1 MRISTGLKTTVVII
15 FLLLLSRAGS
25 LQAQSLLLS
34 DSAYKAG
41 SPNAG
46 RIWGYV
52 FGDFYYKAHSDSL
65 NRGGSNQYTGIPQGR
80 NAFQFRRIYLGY
92 DYNFNKH
99 FSSELLLAAED
110 NFPAFNPPSST
121 VASGDE
127 LSNSKETFF
136 IKLAN
141 IRWKDIWKGT
151 DLILG
156 EQATPTFVLS
166 SERIWNYRSVER
178 TITDIRR
185 TPSYDMGAGLQGVF
199 DPKSRNF
206 GYDLLVATGNSD
218 KPAANSFKWFY
229 GDVYAFLANKKIMI
243 DLYADYQRLNWQP
256 TWHHDRQML
265 KGFIAYNTSPIT
277 IGVEAYVNNIRNDS
291 KAIPYSGQGP
301 ADTIGTKAQGISFF
315 IHGDIIKEKL
325 RFFARCDLY
334 NPNKNIGSNGQDSSF
349 AALSSP
355 SGYGT
360 GSYKIVQNNTGAV
373 ASATSLGDITSKETF
388 VTVGLDYM
396 PYRNIHFEPNI
407 WYNHY
412 NSQLTT
418 VPGMMAG
425 ANNANH
431 DLVWRMTFFF
441 VFGRNYKN
449 TYNQF

>member
-1 MRISTGLKTTVVII
+1 MRRRIGTSK
-15 FLLLLSRAGS
+15 LLLTTLVVLLFSLSAV
-25 LQAQSLLLS
+25 QAQTLWNS
-34 DSAYKAG
+34 DSAFKAG
-41 SPNAG
+41 AAKSG

-65 NRGGSNQYTGIPQGR
+65 NRGGGNQYTGIPQGR

-92 DYNFNKH
+92 DYNISNK
-99 FSSELLLAAED
+99 FSTELLLAAED
-110 NFPAFNPPSST
+110 NFPAFNPPSSSA
-121 VASGDE
+121 ASGDQ

-141 IRWKDIWKGT
+141 IRWKNIWKGT
-151 DLILG
+151 DLVVG
-156 EQATPTFVLS
+156 EQFTPSFAMLT
-166 SERIWNYRSVER
+166 EKIWNYRSIER
-178 TITDIRR
+178 TISDIRR
-185 TPSYDMGAGLQGVF
+185 TPSYDMGAGLQGTF
-199 DPKSRNF
+199 DPKTKNF
-206 GYDLLVATGNSD
+206 GYNLLVATGNSD

-229 GDVYAFLANKKIMI
+229 GDVYAFLANKKIII

-277 IGVEAYVNNIRNDS
+277 IGVEAYVNNIRNDT
-291 KAIPYSGQGP
+291 KGLMYSGQGP
-301 ADTIGTKAQGISFF
+301 ADTIGTKARGISFY

-334 NPNKNIGSNGQDSSF
+334 NPNKNIGANSQDSSY

-355 SGYGT
+355 SGYNT
-360 GSYKIVQNNTGAV
+360 GSYKITQNNTGAV

-388 VTVGLDYM
+388 FTVGLDYM
-396 PYRNIHFEPNI
+396 PFPNVHFEPNI

-431 DLVWRMTFFF
+431 DMVWRLTFFY
-441 VFGRNYKN
+441 VFGKIYKN
-449 TYNQF
+449 SYNQL

>member
-1 MRISTGLKTTVVII
+1 MRRRIGSTKSLFTTMVVLSV
-15 FLLLLSRAGS
+15 FSATVNAQYLLDN
-25 LQAQSLLLS
+25 

-41 SPNAG
+41 AAKSG
-46 RIWGYV
+46 RLWGYV

-65 NRGGSNQYTGIPQGR
+65 NRGGANQYTGIPQNR

-92 DYNFNKH
+92 DFNISEK

-121 VASGDE
+121 AASGDE

-141 IRWKDIWKGT
+141 IRWKNIWKGT
-151 DLILG
+151 DLVVG
-156 EQATPTFVLS
+156 EQPTPAFVYM
-166 SERIWNYRSVER
+166 SERIWNYRSIER

-185 TPSYDMGAGLQGVF
+185 TPSYDMGAGLQGAF
-199 DPKSRNF
+199 DPKTKNF
-206 GYDLLVATGNSD
+206 GYNLLVATGNSD
-218 KPAANSFKWFY
+218 KPAASSFKWFY
-229 GDVYAFLANKKIMI
+229 GDIYHYFLDKRLVI

-277 IGVEAYVNNIRNDS
+277 IGVEGFVNNIRNDT
-291 KAIPYSGQGP
+291 KALVYAGQGP
-301 ADTIGTKAQGISFF
+301 ADTINTAARGISFF

-325 RFFARCDLY
+325 RFFVRCDLY
-334 NPNKNIGSNGQDSSF
+334 NPNKNVGANSQDSAYS
-349 AALSSP
+349 ALSSP
-355 SGYGT
+355 SGYNT
-360 GSYKIVQNNTGAV
+360 GSYKITQNNTGGV
-373 ASATSLGDITSKETF
+373 SSATALGDITSKETF
-388 VTVGLDYM
+388 VTAGLDFT
-396 PYRNIHFEPNI
+396 PYKNVHFEPNI

-431 DLVWRMTFFF
+431 DMVWRLTFFY
-441 VFGRNYKN
+441 VFGKVYKN